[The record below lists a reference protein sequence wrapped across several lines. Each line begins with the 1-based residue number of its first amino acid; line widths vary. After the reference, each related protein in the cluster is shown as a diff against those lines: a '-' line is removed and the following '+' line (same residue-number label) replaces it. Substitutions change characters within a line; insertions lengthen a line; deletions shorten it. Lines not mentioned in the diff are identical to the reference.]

1 MSEVSSSDRLGQ
13 EMKRAMLSKDAAR
26 LSTLRML
33 KSAIGYAEMEQK
45 AEPLPESAFVA
56 VVQKEVKKR
65 RDSIEQFEKGN
76 RPELAQKE
84 REEITVLETFLP
96 KPLSPEEL
104 EQMVKSAIQ
113 ETGAASKKDMG
124 PVIKA
129 VQAKAAGRAD
139 GKSISTL
146 VGKLL
151 P

>member
-1 MSEVSSSDRLGQ
+1 MIIVTSGEKLAQ
-13 EMKRAMLSKDAAR
+13 EIKSAMLARDAAR

-33 KSAIGYAEMEQK
+33 KSAVGYAEIEQK
-45 AEPLPESAFVA
+45 TEPLPESAFVS

-65 RDSIEQFEKGN
+65 RDSIEAFEKGN

-84 REEITVLETFLP
+84 KEEITVLESFLP

-104 EQMVKSAIQ
+104 DQMVRQTIQ
-113 ETGAASKKDMG
+113 ELGATSKKEMG
-124 PVIKA
+124 PVIKS

-139 GKSISTL
+139 GKSISAL
-146 VGKLL
+146 VGRLL